1 VGFAG
6 AGPIRGGLPHSPRV
20 EEPGRSGGRLVC
32 ASTHAWTNVYFLAP
46 VTKGNAGVM
55 GALIRMANCRLG
67 FTVLESSKKG
77 LAFQGRPSL
86 FSTLRSAH
94 YDYRQQAS
102 ICWQLSNEL
111 KLGLTH
117 IV

>member
-1 VGFAG
+1 MD
-6 AGPIRGGLPHSPRV
+6 
-20 EEPGRSGGRLVC
+20 ERLF
-32 ASTHAWTNVYFLAP
+32 SRT
-46 VTKGNAGVM
+46 VTKSNAGVM

-67 FTVLESSKKG
+67 FTVLESSEKG

-102 ICWQLSNEL
+102 ICWQHSMRSPQQSVAANANTEVVISAEPNKTL
-111 KLGLTH
+111 KNLDRMLNSLKRRNG
-117 IV
+117 